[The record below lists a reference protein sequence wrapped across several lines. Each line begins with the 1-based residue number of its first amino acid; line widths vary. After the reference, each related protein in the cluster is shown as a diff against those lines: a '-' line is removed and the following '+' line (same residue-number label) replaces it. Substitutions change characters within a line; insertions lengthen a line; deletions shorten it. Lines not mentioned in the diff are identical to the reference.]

1 MISKIIYFNIGR
13 HFLLDMESS
22 NYSAIVAVTLIRIAI
37 IIIAI
42 ISRTFTLHKIWCYIF
57 NILFNPHNQ
66 PVK

>member
-22 NYSAIVAVTLIRIAI
+22 NYSAIVAVTLIIARI
-37 IIIAI
+37 IIIAM